1 MAIIQYM
8 HFVQIFNSHISHF
21 FLKTSLT
28 GWILPLFF
36 PLLVVLIGKNGGYT
50 GQSRCW
56 INDEVLL
63 YVTFV
68 SPICIIIL
76 CNLVFFIFTIK
87 SIFQHDPQI
96 ASYQHNRSKLQLGAA
111 ICCFV
116 SIGKFPGNLLP
127 RISISFLSLGCTW
140 LFGLLV
146 LFQPS
151 FLHQLIFCI
160 CNSFQGF
167 LIFLFH
173 IYLSKPKRELWQTF
187 FIQRGFHARPHASSS
202 SGQTTLLT
210 ANNSSAANLSS
221 LTRPV
226 KFRFISRTSTSE
238 SQATAAAAAT
248 NPAFADGHG
257 NNTME
262 KDGSQSGRISHQ
274 VRRSQPDFLY
284 DRIQK
289 SKVAIKNSYA

>member
-1 MAIIQYM
+1 MIHKLFPINITDQNYKWALLSAVL
-8 HFVQIFNSHISHF
+8 FPSVNS
-21 FLKTSLT
+21 
-28 GWILPLFF
+28 
-36 PLLVVLIGKNGGYT
+36 
-50 GQSRCW
+50 Q
-56 INDEVLL
+56 D
-63 YVTFV
+63 
-68 SPICIIIL
+68 
-76 CNLVFFIFTIK
+76 
-87 SIFQHDPQI
+87 
-96 ASYQHNRSKLQLGAA
+96 
-111 ICCFV
+111 
-116 SIGKFPGNLLP
+116 
-127 RISISFLSLGCTW
+127 ISFLRCIYFSSLGCTG

-146 LFQPS
+146 LLRPS

-210 ANNSSAANLSS
+210 ASNSSAANLSS

-226 KFRFISRTSTSE
+226 KFRFTSRTSTSD
-238 SQATAAAAAT
+238 SQATTAAAI

-257 NNTME
+257 SNTME
-262 KDGSQSGRISHQ
+262 KDGNQPGRISHS
-274 VRRSQPDFLY
+274 VRRSQPEFLS

-289 SKVAIKNSYA
+289 SKVAMKNSYA